1 METAGAG
8 PGWGAAGSGPAR
20 GAQEG
25 RRLAG
30 GQGERSFVPQVI
42 AHCNPRAQTHTL
54 NFRSLLGPSRE
65 PGAKPCRPRPEL
77 LLTAPSGRLSAPVC
91 SRSFVS
97 SRICSLDRR
106 RVSRTLGDGRLAP
119 VPFCHTPS
127 RPHFTKEETGRRLR
141 GVTVPD

>member
-1 METAGAG
+1 MQA
-8 PGWGAAGSGPAR
+8 P
-20 GAQEG
+20 
-25 RRLAG
+25 
-30 GQGERSFVPQVI
+30 
-42 AHCNPRAQTHTL
+42 
-54 NFRSLLGPSRE
+54 
-65 PGAKPCRPRPEL
+65 PEL

-97 SRICSLDRR
+97 SRIRSLDRR

>member
-30 GQGERSFVPQVI
+30 GQGERSFVPQVQP
-42 AHCNPRAQTHTL
+42 PRTDTHAK
-54 NFRSLLGPSRE
+54 FPEPPGPEQRGRSEAVQAP
-65 PGAKPCRPRPEL
+65 PQL